1 MKEIII
7 RQERPDEFRAVEEL
21 VRDAFWDVYRPGCD
35 EHYLT
40 YLLRSSE
47 VLIPGLSVAAEVAG
61 QIAGVIYYARA
72 EIAAGESGGFPV
84 LTFGPL
90 AVAPAMQKRGIGARL
105 VEHTALLA
113 RQSGYRAI
121 LIFGN
126 PAYYSRFGFEPGE
139 KYGISDSEGN
149 FNDALQILSLNG
161 NPAALRGRFREG
173 EVYHIDPAAAK
184 EFDAGFPPREKHKLP
199 TQIFDGPL
207 D

>member
-72 EIAAGESGGFPV
+72 EIAAGEPE
-84 LTFGPL
+84 
-90 AVAPAMQKRGIGARL
+90 IG
-105 VEHTALLA
+105 
-113 RQSGYRAI
+113 RA
-121 LIFGN
+121 
-126 PAYYSRFGFEPGE
+126 SC
-139 KYGISDSEGN
+139 
-149 FNDALQILSLNG
+149 
-161 NPAALRGRFREG
+161 RER
-173 EVYHIDPAAAK
+173 V
-184 EFDAGFPPREKHKLP
+184 
-199 TQIFDGPL
+199 
-207 D
+207 

>member
-1 MKEIII
+1 MII
-7 RQERPDEFRAVEEL
+7 RHERPDEFRAVEEL

-40 YLLRSSE
+40 HLLRLSE
-47 VLIPGLSVAAEVAG
+47 VLIPGLSLAAEIDG
-61 QIAGVIYYARA
+61 EIAGVIYYARA
-72 EIAAGESGGFPV
+72 EIAGGESGSIPV

-113 RQSGYRAI
+113 RQSGHRAI

-149 FNDALQILSLNG
+149 FRDALQVLSLNG
-161 NPAALRGRFREG
+161 DPAALRGRFQEG
-173 EVYHIDPAAAK
+173 EVYRIDPAAAK
-184 EFDAGFPPREKHKLP
+184 KFDAGFPPREKHKLP

>member
-7 RQERPDEFRAVEEL
+7 RQERPEEFRAVEEL
-21 VRDAFWDVYRPGCD
+21 IRDAFWDVYRPGCD
-35 EHYLT
+35 EHLLT
-40 YLLRSSE
+40 HLLRSSKSLVPE
-47 VLIPGLSVAAEVAG
+47 LSLAAEVG
-61 QIAGVIYYARA
+61 GNIVGVIYYAEA
-72 EIAAGESGGFPV
+72 MLSPGDSGDVPV
-84 LTFGPL
+84 LVFGPL
-90 AVAPAMQKRGIGARL
+90 AVAPAMQKQGIGSRL

-149 FNDALQILSLNG
+149 FNDALQILILNG
-161 NPAALRGRFREG
+161 DSAGLRGRFREG
-173 EVYHIDPAAAK
+173 EVYCIDPAAAK
-184 EFDAGFPPREKHKLP
+184 KFDAGFPPREKHKLP